1 MSRSQGW
8 RPEDNCLRNR
18 WTCCSEWTTSSRWH
32 LMILRG
38 QTFSTTLRGSCFWPP
53 KFFKSSMFTWVVSRR
68 WPLSRSY
75 VLTAQTAKDR
85 YLFLFNDILVITKPL
100 ITSGINATLDMKF
113 VVKSVVSLD
122 KLHVH
127 GFAEEPTS
135 VPERSAVIAE
145 FIERFARD
153 PHTACRFLVE
163 RNRWKD
169 DAANLASV
177 IFKTAELDKT
187 QIGALLSENE
197 PLMRAFIDLFHFTG
211 VRIDDALR
219 MFLLSLRLPGD
230 PIAAERLLRGLAY
243 RYSDANK
250 ESASFDRDLA
260 AEVVLAIMQLD
271 DSLHGGEFGF
281 ALHNPALRPDIF
293 ISAFRSK
300 DPQGLVDDGLL
311 SDIYASIKH
320 SPLSQSLAADQA
332 DQARQISVR
341 PAKLPTRLTY
351 NTWSDPITICIAEP
365 DPHFQIELLGDG
377 MDFDP
382 PRLDFHVRNTATFRV
397 RGRALGTRSILFD
410 RVGENA

>member
-1 MSRSQGW
+1 LESDS
-8 RPEDNCLRNR
+8 
-18 WTCCSEWTTSSRWH
+18 
-32 LMILRG
+32 
-38 QTFSTTLRGSCFWPP
+38 
-53 KFFKSSMFTWVVSRR
+53 
-68 WPLSRSY
+68 
-75 VLTAQTAKDR
+75 LTVQTAKDR

-127 GFAEEPTS
+127 GFAEESTS

-153 PHTACRFLVE
+153 PHTACRILVE

-187 QIGALLSENE
+187 QIGVLLSENE

-250 ESASFDRDLA
+250 GIVSFDRDLA
-260 AEVVLAIMQLD
+260 AEVVLSIMQLD
-271 DSLHGGEFGF
+271 DSLHGGQFGF
-281 ALHNPALRPDIF
+281 ALRNPALRPDIF
-293 ISAFRSK
+293 ISAL
-300 DPQGLVDDGLL
+300 QGL
-311 SDIYASIKH
+311 
-320 SPLSQSLAADQA
+320 
-332 DQARQISVR
+332 
-341 PAKLPTRLTY
+341 
-351 NTWSDPITICIAEP
+351 
-365 DPHFQIELLGDG
+365 
-377 MDFDP
+377 
-382 PRLDFHVRNTATFRV
+382 
-397 RGRALGTRSILFD
+397 
-410 RVGENA
+410 